1 MTYNKPKGVR
11 YVDMCMYID
20 ENVYKEDCD
29 DELIF
34 QYLYHISLMIARKR
48 RFFLKSR
55 DLDEYALSFASKVFM
70 RLRNPKQFQVDEN
83 GQPLL
88 KPIKSVLNYMK
99 RISYGFKVD
108 FEQEFYSQKLI
119 TIDDFQLNIPFCSY
133 VSSSTDDLVTADY
146 NLYLRDIPK
155 TIKECVKKTPY
166 CNNRELSHN
175 LYISILLSLLS
186 AITLS
191 NSSKKLINTVGS
203 NIYSRPDILERI
215 YKDEAQNCIIL
226 YHLPS
231 KYKDYL
237 RVLLN
242 EVKHVVVRDLSLI
255 EHASFN
261 AHEELKNIL
270 LKSLTGE

>member
-1 MTYNKPKGVR
+1 
-11 YVDMCMYID
+11 
-20 ENVYKEDCD
+20 
-29 DELIF
+29 
-34 QYLYHISLMIARKR
+34 MIARKKK
-48 RFFLKSR
+48 FFLKSG
-55 DLDEYALSFASKVFM
+55 DLDDYALSFASKVFM
-70 RLRNPKQFQVDEN
+70 RLRNPKQFQVGEN

-119 TIDDFQLNIPFCSY
+119 TIDDFHSNTPFCSY
-133 VSSSTDDLVTADY
+133 ISSSTDELVTADY

-155 TIKECVKKTPY
+155 TIKDCIKKTPY
-166 CNNRELSHN
+166 CNDRELSHN
-175 LYISILLSLLS
+175 LYISILLSLLN

-191 NSSKKLINTVGS
+191 KSSKKLIRAIGTD
-203 NIYSRPDILERI
+203 IYSRPDILERV
-215 YKDEAQNCIIL
+215 YREEAESCLVL

-255 EHASFN
+255 EHTSFN
-261 AHEELKNIL
+261 SHEELKNIL
-270 LKSLTGE
+270 LKSLSKE